1 MQVNIGI
8 KYNKN
13 EYQLAYIV
21 YNMFWDESKIYKSVD
36 SYFQRWTD
44 KNKTKKPYLNFIP
57 NN

>member
-21 YNMFWDESKIYKSVD
+21 YNMFCDESKIHKSVD
-36 SYFQRWTD
+36 SSFQR
-44 KNKTKKPYLNFIP
+44 
-57 NN
+57 